1 MRPAG
6 IPNSRPPKVAGEYKR
21 MVIEVPADLYAAYA
35 AICYRAGQSVTAG
48 ITAAMRQDVNHD
60 QAVGADIEQDAAIFP
75 PKSVTRITARIE
87 RVVEGGEA

>member
-1 MRPAG
+1 MRKTGTQNHTRRDDADLAAIQVK
-6 IPNSRPPKVAGEYKR
+6 IPVDLKAEFIAAIHPRPMVA
-21 MVIEVPADLYAAYA
+21 VIEELIRVY
-35 AICYRAGQSVTAG
+35 
-48 ITAAMRQDVNHD
+48 VNHD